1 MAKSKKNT
9 AETQVTEVIMD
20 VMPGA
25 DIVSENDA
33 KPFEVDLNFDVQED
47 ENEEVEEQD
56 DDVAEEEV
64 AEAEPEAEIA
74 EGETGESEELSEEG
88 VDEDSEPTPQPDIQ
102 PIEASEQGL
111 AGQNELET
119 SKAPMV
125 PKSRL
130 DEVLAKNKA
139 MQKRLNEVQEAEA
152 RALENAPE
160 YAFDEKESQYQ
171 DHVLN
176 GETELATAL
185 RNEIRN
191 AEKEQFM
198 FEVQAK
204 MGQTVQQN
212 QEMAE
217 LQQKAAEIEATFS
230 VLSENSPD
238 FDADL
243 QNEVIELRNAFITQ
257 GYTPADSLA
266 KATEYTLAVKKPEL
280 LRTADTL
287 APTANQTL
295 QQKANT
301 ANINK
306 KLQAANAQPPAM
318 KGESKTEKKVD
329 LSVLSSDEFD
339 ALPAE
344 TLRRMRG
351 DFG

>member
-47 ENEEVEEQD
+47 ENEEVEEQN

-74 EGETGESEELSEEG
+74 EGKTSESKAIGEEG
-88 VDEDSEPTPQPDIQ
+88 VDEDSKSALQPDIQ
-102 PIEASEQGL
+102 PIETGEQGL

-119 SKAPMV
+119 AKAPMV
-125 PKSRL
+125 PKARL

-139 MQKRLNEVQEAEA
+139 MQKRLKEIEAAEQQA
-152 RALENAPE
+152 AQNAPE
-160 YAFDEKESQYQ
+160 YDFDTKEIEYQ
-171 DHVLN
+171 DLVLN
-176 GETELATAL
+176 GETDRAVAL
-185 RNEIRN
+185 RSEIRN

-204 MGQTVQQN
+204 MGQTVKQS
-212 QEMAE
+212 QEMTE
-217 LQQKAAEIEATFS
+217 LQAKAIEIEATFS
-230 VLSENSPD
+230 VLNENSAD

-243 QNEVIELRNAFITQ
+243 QAEVIELRDAFTSQ
-257 GYTPADSLA
+257 GYGLADSLA
-266 KATEYTLAVKKPEL
+266 KATEYALAVKRPDL
-280 LRTADTL
+280 LRTADTP
-287 APTANQTL
+287 APTANQVL
-295 QQKANT
+295 QQKTNT
-301 ANINK
+301 ANVNK
-306 KLQAANAQPPAM
+306 KLQAADAQPPAM
-318 KGESKTEKKVD
+318 RGESKTEKKVD

>member
-64 AEAEPEAEIA
+64 AETEPEAEIA
-74 EGETGESEELSEEG
+74 EGKTGESEELSEEG
-88 VDEDSEPTPQPDIQ
+88 VVEDSEPTPQPDIQ

-139 MQKRLNEVQEAEA
+139 MQKRLKEVEAAEQQA
-152 RALENAPE
+152 AQNAPE

-171 DHVLN
+171 DYVLN

-204 MGQTVQQN
+204 MGQTVRQN
-212 QEMAE
+212 QEMTE

-287 APTANQTL
+287 APTANQAL

>member
-74 EGETGESEELSEEG
+74 EGETGESEATGEEG
-88 VDEDSEPTPQPDIQ
+88 VDEDSESAPQPDIQ
-102 PIEASEQGL
+102 PVETSEQGL

-119 SKAPMV
+119 LKAPMV

-139 MQKRLNEVQEAEA
+139 MQKKLDEAILVQTQAA
-152 RALENAPE
+152 QNAPE
-160 YAFDEKESQYQ
+160 YDFDTKEVEYQ
-171 DHVLN
+171 DLVLN
-176 GETELATAL
+176 GETDKAVAL
-185 RNEIRN
+185 RNDIRN

-204 MGQTVQQN
+204 MGQTVQKN
-212 QEMAE
+212 QEITELQAKAMEIEETFPILNENSADFDAE
-217 LQQKAAEIEATFS
+217 LQA
-230 VLSENSPD
+230 
-238 FDADL
+238 
-243 QNEVIELRNAFITQ
+243 EVIGLRDAFSSQ
-257 GYTPADSLA
+257 GYSLADSLA
-266 KATEYTLAVKKPEL
+266 KATEYTLAAKRPEL
-280 LRTADTL
+280 LRTEEPL
-287 APTANQTL
+287 APTANQAL
-295 QQKANT
+295 QQKTNT
-301 ANINK
+301 ANVNK
-306 KLQAANAQPPAM
+306 KLQAAESQPPAM

-329 LSVLSSDEFD
+329 LSVLSSEEFD